1 MAFFFP
7 AAASSVT
14 AANNSATLVFLFFLV
29 ILFFVF
35 VLVVVEVFV
44 LFLFFFL
51 FFLSGLDFYR
61 IQPSDV
67 EIGATLVAGQRVA
80 FIQFILVYV
89 DHGVAFGAVHHLAFL
104 QGTITLYKNSAR
116 NAYAFALAIRL
127 RVVGGTRPFNRRYT
141 KSCWRWVS
149 SCSLMNCSI
158 SRRVTRWPSM
168 RVISAE

>member
-7 AAASSVT
+7 APTSSVT
-14 AANNSATLVFLFFLV
+14 AANNSASLIFFFFLF

-35 VLVVVEVFV
+35 ILVVVEVFV

-51 FFLSGLDFYR
+51 FYLSGLDFNR

-89 DHGVAFGAVHHLAFL
+89 DHGVAFGAVHHLAFPPGHIYL
-104 QGTITLYKNSAR
+104 IQ
-116 NAYAFALAIRL
+116 
-127 RVVGGTRPFNRRYT
+127 
-141 KSCWRWVS
+141 
-149 SCSLMNCSI
+149 
-158 SRRVTRWPSM
+158 
-168 RVISAE
+168 E